1 MTKRQYIPTMRR
13 EINELVVMPV
23 YVADDVNGNDFE
35 AVKAQ
40 LVRENTG
47 DSGLHF
53 LVLRDGTPRADRIV
67 QRIADAL
74 TYHNTESVVVGY
86 VVKGNSLTPDPSIP
100 ANAPTRSLS
109 NGEGSEKQSATIE
122 ALLTALH
129 ATFPKATLIDV
140 ERWNRHTANIRDPKE
155 SRWARVF
162 D

>member
-53 LVLRDGTPRADRIV
+53 LVMRDGTPRADRIV

-86 VVKGNSLTPDPSIP
+86 VVGT
-100 ANAPTRSLS
+100 
-109 NGEGSEKQSATIE
+109 EGDGSDAQWATIE

>member
-53 LVLRDGTPRADRIV
+53 LVMADGTPRADRIV

-86 VVKGNSLTPDPSIP
+86 VVKGNSLTPDPSP
-100 ANAPTRSLS
+100 

-155 SRWARVF
+155 SRWARGF
-162 D
+162 E

>member
-35 AVKAQ
+35 AVRAQ

-86 VVKGNSLTPDPSIP
+86 VMNENQNEDEN
-100 ANAPTRSLS
+100 NAQWT
-109 NGEGSEKQSATIE
+109 TIE

-140 ERWNRHTANIRDPKE
+140 ERWNRHTANIRDVKE

-162 D
+162 E

>member
-35 AVKAQ
+35 AVRAQ

-53 LVLRDGTPRADRIV
+53 LVMADGTPRADRIV

-86 VVKGNSLTPDPSIP
+86 VVKGNSLTPDPSP
-100 ANAPTRSLS
+100 

-140 ERWNRHTANIRDPKE
+140 ERWNRHTANIRDVKE

-162 D
+162 E

>member
-53 LVLRDGTPRADRIV
+53 LVMADGTPRADRIV

-86 VVKGNSLTPDPSIP
+86 VMNENQNEDEN
-100 ANAPTRSLS
+100 NAQWT
-109 NGEGSEKQSATIE
+109 TIE

-140 ERWNRHTANIRDPKE
+140 ERWNRHTANIREVKE
-155 SRWARVF
+155 SRWAKVF
-162 D
+162 E

>member
-1 MTKRQYIPTMRR
+1 MRR

-23 YVADDVNGNDFE
+23 YVADDVNGNDFD

-86 VVKGNSLTPDPSIP
+86 VVGT
-100 ANAPTRSLS
+100 
-109 NGEGSEKQSATIE
+109 EGDGSDAQWATIE

-162 D
+162 E

>member
-86 VVKGNSLTPDPSIP
+86 VVGT
-100 ANAPTRSLS
+100 
-109 NGEGSEKQSATIE
+109 EGDGSDAQSATIE

-162 D
+162 DMRSD

>member
-53 LVLRDGTPRADRIV
+53 LVMADGTPRADRIV

-86 VVKGNSLTPDPSIP
+86 VVKGNSLTPDPSP
-100 ANAPTRSLS
+100 

-162 D
+162 E

>member
-53 LVLRDGTPRADRIV
+53 LVMRDGTPRADRIV

-86 VVKGNSLTPDPSIP
+86 VVGT
-100 ANAPTRSLS
+100 
-109 NGEGSEKQSATIE
+109 EGDGSDAQRATIE

-162 D
+162 E

>member
-1 MTKRQYIPTMRR
+1 MRR

-53 LVLRDGTPRADRIV
+53 LVLRDGTPKADRIV

-74 TYHNTESVVVGY
+74 TFHNTESVVVGY
-86 VVKGNSLTPDPSIP
+86 VVGT
-100 ANAPTRSLS
+100 
-109 NGEGSEKQSATIE
+109 EGDGSDAQWATIE

-162 D
+162 E

>member
-1 MTKRQYIPTMRR
+1 MRR

-35 AVKAQ
+35 AVRAQ

-53 LVLRDGTPRADRIV
+53 LVMRDGTPRADRIV

-86 VVKGNSLTPDPSIP
+86 VVGT
-100 ANAPTRSLS
+100 
-109 NGEGSEKQSATIE
+109 EGDGSDAQWATIG

-162 D
+162 DMRSD

>member
-53 LVLRDGTPRADRIV
+53 LVMKDGTPRADRIV

-86 VVKGNSLTPDPSIP
+86 VVKENE
-100 ANAPTRSLS
+100 NV
-109 NGEGSEKQSATIE
+109 NEKVNATIE

-162 D
+162 E

>member
-53 LVLRDGTPRADRIV
+53 LVMADGTPRADRIV

-74 TYHNTESVVVGY
+74 TYHNTESVVIGY
-86 VVKGNSLTPDPSIP
+86 VVKGNSLTPDPS
-100 ANAPTRSLS
+100 PT
-109 NGEGSEKQSATIE
+109 GEGSEKQSATIE

-162 D
+162 E

>member
-1 MTKRQYIPTMRR
+1 
-13 EINELVVMPV
+13 MPV

-35 AVKAQ
+35 AVRAQ

-86 VVKGNSLTPDPSIP
+86 VMNENQNEDEN
-100 ANAPTRSLS
+100 NAQWT
-109 NGEGSEKQSATIE
+109 TIE

-140 ERWNRHTANIRDPKE
+140 ERWNRHTANIRDVKE

-162 D
+162 E

>member
-35 AVKAQ
+35 AVRAQ

-53 LVLRDGTPRADRIV
+53 LVMKDGTPKADRIV

-86 VVKGNSLTPDPSIP
+86 VVNQ
-100 ANAPTRSLS
+100 NE
-109 NGEGSEKQSATIE
+109 NENQSENQNATIE
-122 ALLTALH
+122 ALLTVLH

-162 D
+162 E

>member
-53 LVLRDGTPRADRIV
+53 LVMADGTPRADRIV

-86 VVKGNSLTPDPSIP
+86 VVKGNSLTPDPSP
-100 ANAPTRSLS
+100 

>member
-53 LVLRDGTPRADRIV
+53 LVMADGTPRADRIV

-86 VVKGNSLTPDPSIP
+86 VVKENE
-100 ANAPTRSLS
+100 NV
-109 NGEGSEKQSATIE
+109 NEKVNATIE

-140 ERWNRHTANIRDPKE
+140 ERWNRHTANIRDVKE

-162 D
+162 E

>member
-1 MTKRQYIPTMRR
+1 MRR

-53 LVLRDGTPRADRIV
+53 LVMADGTPRADRIV

-86 VVKGNSLTPDPSIP
+86 VVKENE
-100 ANAPTRSLS
+100 NV
-109 NGEGSEKQSATIE
+109 NEKVNATIE

-140 ERWNRHTANIRDPKE
+140 ERWNRHTANIRDVKE

-162 D
+162 E

>member
-53 LVLRDGTPRADRIV
+53 LVLRDGTLHSPRPR
-67 QRIADAL
+67 
-74 TYHNTESVVVGY
+74 
-86 VVKGNSLTPDPSIP
+86 
-100 ANAPTRSLS
+100 
-109 NGEGSEKQSATIE
+109 
-122 ALLTALH
+122 
-129 ATFPKATLIDV
+129 
-140 ERWNRHTANIRDPKE
+140 
-155 SRWARVF
+155 
-162 D
+162 

>member
-47 DSGLHF
+47 DSGLLF
-53 LVLRDGTPRADRIV
+53 LVMADGTPRADRIV

-86 VVKGNSLTPDPSIP
+86 VVKGNSLTPDPSP
-100 ANAPTRSLS
+100 

-140 ERWNRHTANIRDPKE
+140 ERWNRHTANIREVKE

-162 D
+162 E

>member
-40 LVRENTG
+40 LVRENMD
-47 DSGLHF
+47 DSGIHF
-53 LVLRDGTPRADRIV
+53 LVLADGTPKADRIV

-86 VVKGNSLTPDPSIP
+86 VVGTES
-100 ANAPTRSLS
+100 
-109 NGEGSEKQSATIE
+109 EGSDAQWATIE

-140 ERWNRHTANIRDPKE
+140 ERWNRHTANIRELKE

-162 D
+162 E

>member
-53 LVLRDGTPRADRIV
+53 LVMVDGTPRADRIV

-86 VVKGNSLTPDPSIP
+86 VVGT
-100 ANAPTRSLS
+100 
-109 NGEGSEKQSATIE
+109 EGDGSDAQRATIE

-140 ERWNRHTANIRDPKE
+140 ERWNRHTANIREVKE

-162 D
+162 E

>member
-35 AVKAQ
+35 AVRAQ

-86 VVKGNSLTPDPSIP
+86 VVGT
-100 ANAPTRSLS
+100 
-109 NGEGSEKQSATIE
+109 EGDGSDAQWATIE

-129 ATFPKATLIDV
+129 ATFPMATLIDV

-162 D
+162 E

>member
-1 MTKRQYIPTMRR
+1 
-13 EINELVVMPV
+13 MPV

-53 LVLRDGTPRADRIV
+53 LVMADGTPRADRIV

-86 VVKGNSLTPDPSIP
+86 VVKGNSLTPDPSP
-100 ANAPTRSLS
+100 

>member
-35 AVKAQ
+35 AVRAQ

-53 LVLRDGTPRADRIV
+53 LVMADGTPRADRIV

-86 VVKGNSLTPDPSIP
+86 VVGT
-100 ANAPTRSLS
+100 
-109 NGEGSEKQSATIE
+109 EGDGSDAQSATIE

-162 D
+162 E

>member
-1 MTKRQYIPTMRR
+1 MRR

-35 AVKAQ
+35 AVRAQ

-86 VVKGNSLTPDPSIP
+86 VMNENQNEDEN
-100 ANAPTRSLS
+100 NAQWT
-109 NGEGSEKQSATIE
+109 TIE

-140 ERWNRHTANIRDPKE
+140 ERWNRHTANIRDVKE

-162 D
+162 E

>member
-35 AVKAQ
+35 AVRAQ

-53 LVLRDGTPRADRIV
+53 LVMADGTPRADRIV

-86 VVKGNSLTPDPSIP
+86 VVKGNSLTPDPSP
-100 ANAPTRSLS
+100 

-162 D
+162 E

>member
-23 YVADDVNGNDFE
+23 YVADDVNGNDFD
-35 AVKAQ
+35 AVRAQ

-53 LVLRDGTPRADRIV
+53 LVMADGTPRADRIV

-86 VVKGNSLTPDPSIP
+86 VVGT
-100 ANAPTRSLS
+100 
-109 NGEGSEKQSATIE
+109 EGDGSDAQWATIE

-162 D
+162 E